1 MKIAGS
7 YSLKQ
12 GEQKIAEG
20 YPSLL
25 AEVKQCIE
33 TVDVG
38 HLRGS
43 VSKQLTFNPS
53 AISKSFKQEFRHRNW
68 QPLRANNFR
77 HMDFVKGKLGVE
89 IEFGKPVAMIY
100 SGCAKMT
107 IFHNLGYID
116 CGIEIVPVKAFA
128 EEMSSRVSYFEQFI
142 WDLEHRGVSD
152 IDIPMMIIGIDS

>member
-1 MKIAGS
+1 MRIAGI
-7 YSLKQ
+7 YSLKD
-12 GEQKIAEG
+12 GEQTIAES
-20 YPSLL
+20 YPALL

-33 TVDVG
+33 TVKAG
-38 HLRGS
+38 QLRGP
-43 VSKQLTFNPS
+43 VSKQLAFNPS

-77 HMDFVKGKLGVE
+77 HIDFVKDKLGVE

-128 EEMSSRVSYFEQFI
+128 EKLLSGGSYFEQFI
-142 WDLEHRGVSD
+142 WDLESRGISD
-152 IDIPMMIIGIDS
+152 IDIPVMIIGIDS